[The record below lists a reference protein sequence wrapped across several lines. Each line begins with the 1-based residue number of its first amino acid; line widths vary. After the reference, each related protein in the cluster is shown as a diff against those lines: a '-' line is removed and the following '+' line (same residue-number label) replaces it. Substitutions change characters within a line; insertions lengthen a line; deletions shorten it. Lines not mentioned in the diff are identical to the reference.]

1 MGYYCWHRKHLGL
14 VWPESRTS
22 DGLSSSGTSFIDFDL
37 YFPID
42 GSIGCLLTK
51 SLERM
56 VRYLSMSM
64 RSIIFEEAAKLILW
78 FDIFINYGIIV
89 SSIIIRHSPYL
100 SLYTAPPYSQQKD
113 TDAED
118 RYDGHYRHLSPEWHS
133 LCFAAAWLGPSV
145 FKRQTRPIPR
155 GVNDSQTTKD
165 PIYEN

>member
-56 VRYLSMSM
+56 VRYLSMS
-64 RSIIFEEAAKLILW
+64 
-78 FDIFINYGIIV
+78 IFINYGIIV